1 MAGRAG
7 CAWRA
12 SKRTRLGFS
21 NWISDMS
28 SMRRIRSSSAMNLAS
43 AFSRVVFG
51 GWHILSSQRNS
62 ALRRERLGRIVSHR
76 AEANGEH

>member
-21 NWISDMS
+21 SWISDVS
-28 SMRRIRSSSAMNLAS
+28 SMRRIWSSSAMNLAS
-43 AFSRVVFG
+43 AFSRVVFA
-51 GWHILSSQRNS
+51 SAFQRECYRTRYS
-62 ALRRERLGRIVSHR
+62 VVA
-76 AEANGEH
+76 

>member
-21 NWISDMS
+21 NWISDVS

-43 AFSRVVFG
+43 AFSRVVLPHPVPPLMSRSTNHSCLCG
-51 GWHILSSQRNS
+51 T
-62 ALRRERLGRIVSHR
+62 IV
-76 AEANGEH
+76 EI